1 MHRFFAEPGQ
11 IGEKEIVITG
21 ADVNHIRN
29 VLRMRTGE
37 EVLIADGRGA
47 EYRCKLTDLGENE
60 VRAQI
65 LWKLDG
71 NAELASAITLFQGL
85 PKSDKMDL
93 IVQKCVELGVD
104 RIVPV
109 STKRAVVKLDAKKEQ
124 TRLKRWNTISESAA
138 KQSGRGVIPEVSGVM
153 SFEKALEEAK
163 KLGATALFGE
173 KYGDVVR
180 VVNMGGYSVEFC
192 GGTHLD
198 NTAKV
203 GPFEIES
210 ECSVASGVRRIEAFT
225 GKLCL
230 KKLEA
235 NRALLS
241 EVSSRLKVKPLDL
254 ANRLQSHMDEIK
266 ELRRAIEQYR
276 AKESAGEVDR
286 FLFGAHE
293 IKGLRVMTT
302 VLPKADPA
310 RLRQMGD
317 MLRDKEPNVVA
328 VLASVKD
335 DKPTF
340 LAVCG
345 KEAVKHGIKAGEL
358 VKLVCTACGGSGGGK
373 PDSAMGGGKDLMKV
387 DNALA
392 MVDDFVNEKI

>member
-47 EYRCKLTDLGENE
+47 EYRCKLTDLSENE

-71 NAELASAITLFQGL
+71 NAELASAVTLFQGL

-163 KLGATALFGE
+163 KLEVLLIPYERAEHMAETRRVMGE
-173 KYGDVVR
+173 IRPGQSVGIFIGPE
-180 VVNMGGYSVEFC
+180 GG
-192 GGTHLD
+192 
-198 NTAKV
+198 
-203 GPFEIES
+203 FEES
-210 ECSVASGVRRIEAFT
+210 EVEEAVAAGARAITLGRRI
-225 GKLCL
+225 
-230 KKLEA
+230 
-235 NRALLS
+235 
-241 EVSSRLKVKPLDL
+241 
-254 ANRLQSHMDEIK
+254 
-266 ELRRAIEQYR
+266 LRTET
-276 AKESAGEVDR
+276 AG
-286 FLFGAHE
+286 
-293 IKGLRVMTT
+293 
-302 VLPKADPA
+302 
-310 RLRQMGD
+310 
-317 MLRDKEPNVVA
+317 
-328 VLASVKD
+328 
-335 DKPTF
+335 
-340 LAVCG
+340 LAVM
-345 KEAVKHGIKAGEL
+345 
-358 VKLVCTACGGSGGGK
+358 
-373 PDSAMGGGKDLMKV
+373 AMLGYL
-387 DNALA
+387 L
-392 MVDDFVNEKI
+392 EE